1 MVRFENT
8 KTAYKLKTDQELRK
22 AYLLFRLFSKQLL
35 VRFGGKLVLFLLR
48 LRIPIKGILKN
59 TVYQQFCAGVTE
71 NDSMELVNL
80 LADLN
85 VKSYIHYA
93 AEGQL
98 TEKGMD
104 ASLNHVLKTLTYSS
118 ANSALPFAVFKATAF
133 GSTHLFKKKSAEIQL
148 DKEESVAWA
157 RVLDRIRSCCE
168 YAKSKGIRLLIDAEE
183 SWLQKTID
191 EIAFDIM
198 LQYNRGEQVFIFNT
212 VQMYRKDRLS
222 YLDNLLEIAKKEK
235 FKLGIKLVRGA
246 YMEKENLRAIEKG
259 YPSPICVSKQATD
272 ANFNAALKLIL
283 ENLNHCELFLGSHSE
298 ESASKLV
305 KWMEDQKMPPNHPK
319 IWFSQLYGMA
329 DHISFNLAAKGYQVI
344 KYLPYGPVKEVMP
357 YLIRR
362 AEENTS
368 VGGQSPRELSLIKK
382 ELKRRRK
389 AKFQKK
395 K

>member
-85 VKSYIHYA
+85 VKSYMHYA

-329 DHISFNLAAKGYQVI
+329 DHISFNWQLKDT
-344 KYLPYGPVKEVMP
+344 KSL
-357 YLIRR
+357 
-362 AEENTS
+362 NTFHT
-368 VGGQSPRELSLIKK
+368 VL
-382 ELKRRRK
+382 
-389 AKFQKK
+389 
-395 K
+395 